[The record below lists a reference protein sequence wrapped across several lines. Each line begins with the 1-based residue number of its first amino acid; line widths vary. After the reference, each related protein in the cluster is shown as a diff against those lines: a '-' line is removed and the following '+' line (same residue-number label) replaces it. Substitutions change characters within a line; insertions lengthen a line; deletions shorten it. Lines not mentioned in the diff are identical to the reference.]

1 MHLHVFISLR
11 SFSPTLFLLDATTRL
26 KISPQCSLMFL
37 LINCICSNKIRFF
50 PILKQSYFSEAIFPH
65 PSSLNIFFFCF
76 LFPYRFRV
84 ETWEKGRDLPQ
95 TAQLPPAKVSIRM
108 KIQELIARVPA
119 PNPGPPLPSAQ
130 SPAGAFCPAEARQP
144 LLPLLTAT
152 KLP

>member
-11 SFSPTLFLLDATTRL
+11 SFSPTLFLLDVTTRL

-65 PSSLNIFFFCF
+65 PSSLNTF
-76 LFPYRFRV
+76 
-84 ETWEKGRDLPQ
+84 TWEKGRDLPQ

-108 KIQELIARVPA
+108 KIQEFIAGVPA
-119 PNPGPPLPSAQ
+119 PNPGPPLPSAH
-130 SPAGAFCPAEARQP
+130 SPAGALCPAEARQP